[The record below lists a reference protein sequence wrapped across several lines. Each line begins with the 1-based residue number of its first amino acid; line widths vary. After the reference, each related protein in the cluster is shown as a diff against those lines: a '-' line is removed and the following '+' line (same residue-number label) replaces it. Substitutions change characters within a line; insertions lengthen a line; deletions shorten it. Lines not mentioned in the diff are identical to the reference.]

1 MRRPVGIVGRMAV
14 LALLGWSAGCGML
27 RVDVVGEAM
36 VPTLKNGEKVLA
48 TQTFDQLNRGDIVGF
63 KYPRDETKSFV
74 KRVVAL
80 PGERIESVKGK
91 VSINGQALREAYVV
105 TENQSN
111 DTWGPK
117 TIPDGEF
124 FMMGDNRR
132 NSSDS
137 RHWGTVRRAAIW
149 AKVIDR

>member
-1 MRRPVGIVGRMAV
+1 MRRPVGIVSRVVV
-14 LALLGWSAGCGML
+14 LALVGWPAGCGML

-36 VPTLKNGEKVLA
+36 APTLKNGERALA
-48 TQTFDQLNRGDIVGF
+48 TRTFDDVNRGDIVGF
-63 KYPRDETKSFV
+63 KYPGDETKSFV
-74 KRVVAL
+74 KRVVGL
-80 PGERIESVKGK
+80 SGERIESVQGK
-91 VSINGQALREAYVV
+91 VSINGQVLSEAYVV

-111 DTWGPK
+111 DTWGPT

-137 RHWGTVRRAAIW
+137 RHWGTVRRGAIW
-149 AKVIDR
+149 AKVVDR

>member
-1 MRRPVGIVGRMAV
+1 VVV
-14 LALLGWSAGCGML
+14 LALVGWPAGCGML

-36 VPTLKNGEKVLA
+36 APTLKNGERALA
-48 TQTFDQLNRGDIVGF
+48 TRTFDDVNRGDIVGF
-63 KYPRDETKSFV
+63 KYPGDETKSFV
-74 KRVVAL
+74 KRVVGL
-80 PGERIESVKGK
+80 SGERIESVQGK
-91 VSINGQALREAYVV
+91 VSINGQVLSEAYVV

-111 DTWGPK
+111 DTWGPT

-137 RHWGTVRRAAIW
+137 RHWGTVRRGAIW
-149 AKVIDR
+149 AKVVDR

>member
-1 MRRPVGIVGRMAV
+1 VVV
-14 LALLGWSAGCGML
+14 LALVGWPAGCGML

-36 VPTLKNGEKVLA
+36 APTLKNGEKALA
-48 TQTFDQLNRGDIVGF
+48 TRTFDDVNRGDIVGF
-63 KYPRDETKSFV
+63 KYPGDETKSFV
-74 KRVVAL
+74 KRVVGL
-80 PGERIESVKGK
+80 SGERIESVQGK
-91 VSINGQALREAYVV
+91 VSINGQVLSEAYVV

-111 DTWGPK
+111 DTWGPT

-137 RHWGTVRRAAIW
+137 RHWGTVRRGAIW
-149 AKVIDR
+149 AKVVDR

>member
-1 MRRPVGIVGRMAV
+1 MRRPVGILGTMAV
-14 LALLGWSAGCGML
+14 LALVSWSAGCGML

-36 VPTLKNGEKVLA
+36 APTLKNGERALA
-48 TQTFDQLNRGDIVGF
+48 TRTFDDVNRGDIVGF

-74 KRVVAL
+74 KRVVGL
-80 PGERIESVKGK
+80 PGERIEVLRGK
-91 VSINGQALREAYVV
+91 VSINGQVLSEPYVV

-111 DTWGPK
+111 DTWGPT

-124 FMMGDNRR
+124 FVMGDNRR

-149 AKVIDR
+149 AKVVDR

>member
-1 MRRPVGIVGRMAV
+1 MRRPVGIIGRMAV
-14 LALLGWSAGCGML
+14 LALVGWSAGCGML

-36 VPTLKNGEKVLA
+36 APTLKNGEKVLA
-48 TQTFDQLNRGDIVGF
+48 TRTFDHLNRGDIVGF
-63 KYPRDETKSFV
+63 KYPGDETKSFV

-80 PGERIESVKGK
+80 PGERIQSVKGK
-91 VSINGQALREAYVV
+91 VSINGQVLSEAYVV

-111 DTWGPK
+111 DTWGPT

-137 RHWGTVRRAAIW
+137 RHWGTVRRGAIW
-149 AKVIDR
+149 AKVIFR